1 MQKHSEMHGSKSH
14 QNRPIFR
21 GKARDGHIPSK
32 SLNRKKKKKAESN
45 KYNHGIDNGIRVAAA
60 VPVHPDTTDNVSSE
74 MLIVEHMN
82 SNKRSDVKRKTQS
95 EESDVPK
102 MSEYEIS
109 VLNEINHVRKRIM
122 NIQESIQSSPAMA
135 DPNIW
140 KENCLNAILNCV
152 NEWRSIVAYHGHE
165 DSNEDKNLM
174 VGGHSIDAVD
184 ECSHLDHDVTLT
196 RSPIELSNEIEESDS
211 IRTGADFCM
220 NSNNDYSKETTRQLY
235 GLIQMALQTGPLKAS
250 NPGYFKRCGVLV
262 ATMAKEFLEE
272 CIGENVQEQLRFTT
286 RQAEVLN
293 KWLKDATKAVDANK
307 EPSKYG
313 TKIQI
318 EGIKKSKKG
327 KKMK

>member
-1 MQKHSEMHGSKSH
+1 MHGSKSH

-45 KYNHGIDNGIRVAAA
+45 QYNDEIDNGIRMT
-60 VPVHPDTTDNVSSE
+60 VPVHPDITDDASSE
-74 MLIVEHMN
+74 ILIVEHMD
-82 SNKRSDVKRKTQS
+82 SDKRSDGKRKTES
-95 EESDVPK
+95 EENDVPK

-109 VLNEINHVRKRIM
+109 VLNEIKHVRKRMM
-122 NIQESIQSSPAMA
+122 NIQESIQLSPAMA

-140 KENCLNAILNCV
+140 KENCLNAVLNCV
-152 NEWRSIVAYHGHE
+152 NEWRNIVAYHGHE
-165 DSNEDKNLM
+165 DSNDDRNPME
-174 VGGHSIDAVD
+174 GGHSNNTID
-184 ECSHLDHDVTLT
+184 ECSHLDHDGTLNL
-196 RSPIELSNEIEESDS
+196 SPIELSNMIEDDDS
-211 IRTGADFCM
+211 IRTSADFCM
-220 NSNNDYSKETTRQLY
+220 NPNNDWSKETSRQLY

-250 NPGYFKRCGVLV
+250 NPGYFKRCGALV

-313 TKIQI
+313 LKIQI